1 MFQFSKKDSEH
12 VNLYNNKNHEN
23 LVHSIDPSTTQ
34 SIRLHNSSYVHEDEA
49 LTENGKD
56 DLYKFKRY
64 ISPKKSYEVY
74 LQIEKAQQQ
83 YKLEMAKK
91 MDSMEQLANKIRKG

>member
-12 VNLYNNKNHEN
+12 LDLYKNKNHEN
-23 LVHSIDPSTTQ
+23 MVHSIDPKQ
-34 SIRLHNSSYVHEDEA
+34 SPSLRLHNAANVQEDQA
-49 LTENGKD
+49 LTTGPKD

-74 LQIEKAQQQ
+74 L
-83 YKLEMAKK
+83 
-91 MDSMEQLANKIRKG
+91 